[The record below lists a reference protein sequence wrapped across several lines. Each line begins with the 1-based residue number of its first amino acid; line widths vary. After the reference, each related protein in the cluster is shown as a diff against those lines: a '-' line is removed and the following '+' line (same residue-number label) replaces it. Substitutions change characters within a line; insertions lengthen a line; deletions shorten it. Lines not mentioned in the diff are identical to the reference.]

1 MKEVST
7 SILNAE
13 KGKEAEIILKLEK
26 ARTDYYHI
34 DVMDGKFV
42 EKNTYNLMKEISS
55 YIKRISNLPLDIHL
69 MVEDVKTAIDDF
81 SAVEPNIITF
91 HYEACKNDEEVMN
104 IINLITRMLIQQ
116 LQVLLHFFVF

>member
-26 ARTDYYHI
+26 ARTDYFHI

-42 EKNTYNLMKEISS
+42 EKDK
-55 YIKRISNLPLDIHL
+55 
-69 MVEDVKTAIDDF
+69 
-81 SAVEPNIITF
+81 
-91 HYEACKNDEEVMN
+91 KNFKFTIRCSFDGRRRKN
-104 IINLITRMLIQQ
+104 CY
-116 LQVLLHFFVF
+116 